1 MNYHKDI
8 IGYQNI
14 IEKKLESFGWSLIK
28 REVYKEDYWFLEMW
42 TIQSKLNSFGNKLFL
57 MFEYD
62 DIFYSVAVSKAEPQE
77 HHKTKWESR
86 LYLKRGFEKNLIE
99 FLSNLNDLRIEF
111 D

>member
-1 MNYHKDI
+1 MKYHKNL

-14 IEKKLESFGWSLIK
+14 IERKLESFGWSLIN

-42 TIQSKLNSFGNKLFL
+42 TIQSFGTKLFL

-62 DIFYSVAVSKAEPQE
+62 DIFYSVAVSKDEPQE

-99 FLSNLNDLRIEF
+99 FLSNLNDLSIV
-111 D
+111 